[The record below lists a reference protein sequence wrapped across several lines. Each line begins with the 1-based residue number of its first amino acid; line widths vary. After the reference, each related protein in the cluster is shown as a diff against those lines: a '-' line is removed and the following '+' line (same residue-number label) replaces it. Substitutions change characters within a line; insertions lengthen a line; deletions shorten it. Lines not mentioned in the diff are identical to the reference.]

1 MCLRQRK
8 LTIQTPDGE
17 PGVYGITNFLA
28 VQIQSFYRAICKA
41 IAKAAFPWVK
51 FEFSVC
57 SGATGARL
65 LVSRGLA
72 QDAAPIGTLQDRAS
86 RLRPARL
93 KSQSQDTTRIYFSL

>member
-8 LTIQTPDGE
+8 LTIQTRDGE

-72 QDAAPIGTLQDRAS
+72 QDAAPIGTPQGAGPGCCSHRDPS
-86 RLRPARL
+86 RGL
-93 KSQSQDTTRIYFSL
+93 